1 MNANTKTPNL
11 LEIPASAV
19 NQKVKD
25 TVSGISSGEK
35 TLVSL
40 LAVIAD
46 RWFGTD
52 KGGVDVVQ
60 NYVNALSDYPVKQK
74 NAAKLFKQF
83 LPVVIEID
91 ETGKATVTNEVKL
104 SALTDEQKQT
114 LKTALDAFKGL
125 NFPSLAAA
133 VKSDGKKDN
142 SFKPVKLENLKT
154 KITTTAAKLV
164 ATALLSDANQTLEDV
179 KAALAAAISG
189 LTAAEIETA
198 KAEILAKKPLK
209 EVPKAA

>member
-35 TLVSL
+35 MLVSL
-40 LAVIAD
+40 LAVVAD

-83 LPVVIEID
+83 LPVLIEID

-104 SALTDEQKQT
+104 SALTDEDKQT
-114 LKTALDAFKGL
+114 LKAALDAFKAL

-179 KAALAAAISG
+179 KAALAAAING